1 MVNGSLFSSGKEEQ
15 PAVTDKVQIKDMAF
29 WKKRTFESAP
39 SQKANV
45 VLSLNVNKLRSEY
58 ALMGVM
64 YSGAMKR
71 RVAEPLGMNLTP
83 QS

>member
-1 MVNGSLFSSGKEEQ
+1 M
-15 PAVTDKVQIKDMAF
+15 
-29 WKKRTFESAP
+29 
-39 SQKANV
+39 